1 MVLSRTIK
9 RNCCDEILREH
20 ILDSSNQKYDFK
32 HFSDNCV
39 DLKDK
44 TFLRREAKRIAGE
57 MMYYIKE
64 IKAILEEE

>member
-1 MVLSRTIK
+1 MNINLIQRILSFFAYDMDKIR
-9 RNCCDEILREH
+9 
-20 ILDSSNQKYDFK
+20 KYDFK

-64 IKAILEEE
+64 IKAILEDE